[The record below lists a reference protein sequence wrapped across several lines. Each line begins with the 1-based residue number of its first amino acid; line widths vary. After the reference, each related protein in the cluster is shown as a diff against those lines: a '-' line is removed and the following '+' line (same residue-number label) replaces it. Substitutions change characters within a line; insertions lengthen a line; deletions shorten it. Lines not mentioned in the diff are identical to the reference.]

1 MTMPG
6 AVRATLMRIFVVEA
20 DCHGKRPLY
29 AAIVEELQ
37 RNGFAGATVLKGIE
51 GFGSHRELHAARN
64 VDFAGNLPVVIEVA
78 EAEEKV
84 RAIVPAL
91 TAMIPEGL
99 ITLERISMR
108 LIGKTP

>member
-1 MTMPG
+1 MNTAG
-6 AVRATLMRIFVVEA
+6 AARATLMRIFVDEA
-20 DCHGKRPLY
+20 DRHGKRPLY

-37 RNGFAGATVLKGIE
+37 RNGFAGATVLKAIE
-51 GFGSHRELHAARN
+51 GFGAHRELHAARSI
-64 VDFAGNLPVVIEVA
+64 DFAGNLPVVIEVA

-91 TAMIPEGL
+91 TTMIPEGL

-108 LIGKTP
+108 LIGNAP

>member
-1 MTMPG
+1 MNTAG
-6 AVRATLMRIFVVEA
+6 AARATLMRIFVGEA
-20 DCHGKRPLY
+20 DRHGKRPLY
-29 AAIVEELQ
+29 AAIVEELR
-37 RNGFAGATVLKGIE
+37 RNGFAGATVLKAIE
-51 GFGSHRELHAARN
+51 GFGAHRELHAARSI
-64 VDFAGNLPVVIEVA
+64 DFAGNLPVVIEVA

-91 TAMIPEGL
+91 AAMIPEGL